1 MLGFQHC
8 SYSSAV
14 MPPFPLPQVSI
25 MHFSKFF
32 IDDNILQSVKE
43 MKPAMKEKLVEIGD
57 YWHNLERCGLT
68 KMDI

>member
-1 MLGFQHC
+1 
-8 SYSSAV
+8 
-14 MPPFPLPQVSI
+14 

-43 MKPAMKEKLVEIGD
+43 MKPPMKEKLVEIGD